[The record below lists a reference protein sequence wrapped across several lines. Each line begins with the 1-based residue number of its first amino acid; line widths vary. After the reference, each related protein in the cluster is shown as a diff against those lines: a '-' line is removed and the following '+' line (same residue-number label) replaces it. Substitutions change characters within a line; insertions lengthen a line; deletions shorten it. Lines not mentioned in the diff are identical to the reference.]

1 MERRIALIVIALV
14 YIGGALFAEG
24 TPECGEPPSEVRLT
38 LFLGP
43 TALGFIPLLEQGEV
57 TGVPI
62 SYELVPQPDVA
73 VSRILAGETDFAALP
88 VNLAARLYN
97 GGADYRM
104 VAMYLWGLLYLVA
117 PEPVTLEGLAGRRV
131 YVPGKGATPDLVL
144 RSLLERRGVEDVAL
158 DYSLP
163 PAGLAQAVAAG
174 KVDYALLPEPFVS
187 RVLALR
193 EDLVVALDLQAE
205 WEREVGTPLAQTCIV
220 VKGEF
225 LERYP
230 VFWKEVRRAVE
241 DSIHQVVA
249 DPDGAASSS
258 VVERLGLTTELARAA
273 VPRCRLSFVPAR
285 EARQAVEAYL
295 GVLLEYAPGSVGGAL
310 PPAEWYVE

>member
-1 MERRIALIVIALV
+1 MWRRGALV
-14 YIGGALFAEG
+14 VLVGVLAAGLLPAGGASEHEAV
-24 TPECGEPPSEVRLT
+24 PDEVRLT

-43 TALGFIPLLEQGEV
+43 TALGFIPLLEAGEV
-57 TGVPI
+57 AGVPL

-73 VSRILAGETDFAALP
+73 VSRILAGETDVAALP

-104 VAMYLWGLLYLVA
+104 AAMYLWGLLYLVA

-131 YVPGKGATPDLVL
+131 YVPGKGATPDLVF
-144 RSLLERRGVEDVAL
+144 RFLLEKRGVEGVEL

-193 EDLVVALDLQAE
+193 EDLVVAFDLQAE
-205 WEREVGTPLAQTCIV
+205 WEREVGTPLTQTCIV

-225 LERYP
+225 LQEYP
-230 VFWKEVRRAVE
+230 VFWKEVRRAIE
-241 DSIHQVVA
+241 ESIHQVVA
-249 DPDGAASSS
+249 DPDGATSSP
-258 VVERLGLTTELARAA
+258 VVEKLGLTSEIARAA
-273 VPRCRLSFVPAR
+273 IPRCRLSFVPAR